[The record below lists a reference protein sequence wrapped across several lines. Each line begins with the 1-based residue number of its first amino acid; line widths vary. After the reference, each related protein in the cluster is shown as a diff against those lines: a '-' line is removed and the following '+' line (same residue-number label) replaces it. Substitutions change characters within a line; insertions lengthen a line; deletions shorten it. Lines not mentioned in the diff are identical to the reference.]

1 MFDIENTVRD
11 AAAKAV
17 CDLLGIEPKPGVE
30 FLAAS
35 IREALLPADLVSA
48 ISGLTVAAIYR
59 QMRQGRFPRPL
70 KVTNAARAWRLSEI
84 LAWIESLERDEAPSR
99 AASLSNS
106 ADARRG
112 KA

>member
-1 MFDIENTVRD
+1 MLEDSIRD

-17 CDLLGIEPKPGVE
+17 CDLLGIEPKPGAE

-48 ISGLTVAAIYR
+48 ISGLTVSTIYR
-59 QMRQGRFPRPL
+59 EMRQGRFPRPL
-70 KVTNAARAWRLSEI
+70 KVTNAARAWRLTEI
-84 LAWIESLERDEAPSR
+84 LVWIESLERDEVARPC
-99 AASLSNS
+99 AAGLSNS
-106 ADARRG
+106 ADAGRG